1 MQIIYY
7 LLLFIGL
14 AVFGYLLL
22 KINDKISYGKAY
34 KLLEKIDKELKVK
47 QKALEKET
55 IFYDEKYKQLLD
67 ILSNCAECDI
77 TKIPKNTKLIDI
89 FCIKKDSVGEA
100 KNINRLI
107 YTTNTHYCLNGNWLY
122 DDLDDLYQKYIEKNK
137 HIDKK
142 ALNISILGELSD
154 TKTTIDKILEMTIEE
169 FLSKCFILTT

>member
-14 AVFGYLLL
+14 VVFGYLLL

-34 KLLEKIDKELKVK
+34 KLLEKIDEELKVK

-67 ILSNCAECDI
+67 ILSNSTECDI

-89 FCIKKDSVGEA
+89 FCIKKNFVGEA
-100 KNINRLI
+100 KNIKRLI
-107 YTTNTHYCLNGNWLY
+107 YTPDAYYCPKANNFFIKLEALCDRYKIKNPKNYNDILNKKPFLEIMGD
-122 DDLDDLYQKYIEKNK
+122 DDLEFFLDMNV
-137 HIDKK
+137 
-142 ALNISILGELSD
+142 
-154 TKTTIDKILEMTIEE
+154 EE
-169 FLSKCFILTT
+169 FLKTFYILIK